1 MVAKVIS
8 SKIKVIKKPQ
18 GEAAS
23 AQTEQKD
30 PKEAVREMVSTVS
43 QWVSEFQ
50 QKRREETSRV
60 LKSLMPEPPAQ
71 TSEA

>member
-18 GEAAS
+18 SEVS
-23 AQTEQKD
+23 TAQTEPKA
-30 PKEAVREMVSTVS
+30 PKESVREMVATVS

-60 LKSLMPEPPAQ
+60 LKSLMPEPSTQ